1 MSTESQTL
9 FEQGKQLLDEEK
21 NTEAVSAFAKAVS
34 IEPNNSEYR
43 AWFAQALITNQ
54 QYDEAVSQG
63 SFAVQFDPQNAK
75 GFRQRGFANFYL
87 EKYEDAVKD
96 LSQAILIDKDEENI
110 ANALLQRGSSYYEL
124 KKYESAIQDFT
135 RVIEHKANS
144 YLYIQRGY
152 CYYNL
157 KNYKSAIIDFTNAIG
172 LEPTNVNAYYWR
184 ANSYFFTNELEN
196 SLLDDARYHDIG
208 GNIDLISKND
218 IRGDDYLLFLDT
230 INTHLSKTFLPI
242 LSKRKETIVRIF
254 PIWIILWGHYKQQ
267 YMVNG
272 GSFEREVGTYG
283 QGYVCLTN
291 QNVYICSLGSLCNN
305 VKKVVKN
312 PLSFLLGMIERYE
325 YSKTDQLWSINNQ
338 DVKGTQIK
346 TDDSLKKDFI
356 LLRTDDTN
364 WDLNPF
370 FSDEKE
376 RLFTAL
382 NMARMG
388 KFNNIWPSKKTST
401 PSSSE
406 IMDLIKKLSELRN
419 QDAITEAEFENKK
432 KDLLSRL

>member
-1 MSTESQTL
+1 MSAESQTF
-9 FEQGKQLLDEEK
+9 FEQGKYLLDENK
-21 NTEAVSAFAKAVS
+21 AAEAVSAFANAIS
-34 IEPNNSEYR
+34 HEPNNSEFR
-43 AWFAQALITNQ
+43 AWYAQALIWNQ
-54 QYDEAVSQG
+54 QYEEAVEQA

-75 GFRQRGFANFYL
+75 GFRQRGFANFDL
-87 EKYEDAVKD
+87 EKFDDAVKD

-110 ANALLQRGSSYYEL
+110 ANALLTRGRAYFEL

-144 YLYIQRGY
+144 YPYIQRGY

-157 KNYKSAIIDFTNAIG
+157 KNYESAIIDFTNAID
-172 LEPTNVNAYYWR
+172 LDPTNVNAYYWR
-184 ANSYFFTNELEN
+184 ANSYIFTNELEN
-196 SLLDDARYHDIG
+196 SLLDNARYHDKG
-208 GNIDLISKND
+208 GNIDLISIND
-218 IRGDDYLLFLDT
+218 TWGDGYLLFLDT
-230 INTHLSKTFLPI
+230 INNHLSNTFLPI

-254 PIWIILWGHYKQQ
+254 PIWIMLWGHCKQQ

-283 QGYVCLTN
+283 QGYVCLTT

-312 PLSFLLGMIERYE
+312 PFSFLLGMIERYE
-325 YSKTDQLWSINNQ
+325 YSKTDQLWSITNQ

-376 RLFTAL
+376 RLFTAF

-388 KFNNIWPSKKTST
+388 KFNNIWPDKEITT
-401 PSSSE
+401 ASSSE
-406 IMDLIKKLSELRN
+406 IMELIKKLSELRN
-419 QDAITEAEFENKK
+419 QNVITEAEFENKK